1 MATTPT
7 TALTQEHV
15 RKGVIHQTS
24 RRLRKELKSHRTFY
38 TPAEVEVLPRELE
51 LVGDVIKLRMLAGST
66 G

>member
-24 RRLRKELKSHRTFY
+24 KRLRKELKSHRTFY
-38 TPAEVEVLPRELE
+38 TPAEVEVLPRAQ